1 MLPISRLRRTEEPL
15 KSVYVTFSIFFLK
28 EKTIIKTPRYL
39 SFFSR
44 DYCCYLPEMQR
55 PQKKSTMPR
64 HQKLI
69 VWSFSKGVSSNND
82 TKTQRWITDARG
94 AWLSLD
100 SGFSVVSI
108 FAGEAWVSRRTFFA
122 YSRGALW
129 TYDGT
134 LATYE
139 HRVRFWC

>member
-64 HQKLI
+64 LLDEAPETNSL
-69 VWSFSKGVSSNND
+69 VLFE
-82 TKTQRWITDARG
+82 RG
-94 AWLSLD
+94 L
-100 SGFSVVSI
+100 FQQ
-108 FAGEAWVSRRTFFA
+108 
-122 YSRGALW
+122 
-129 TYDGT
+129 
-134 LATYE
+134 
-139 HRVRFWC
+139 